1 MPRRRKPDDD
11 EIETIQRTIEI
22 DPQDA
27 KVRKILASMP
37 GGLKCLNVFRYP
49 EGNKGGRPSYLDDIS
64 PEQFNFHTIKQMF
77 GGGKFFVRWDNEDGT
92 ESKSNF
98 DISAPRINF
107 DTPEPVEDDVNP
119 PQPQPQTQ
127 VFQPVQP
134 AQQGLDPMMIFR
146 MMQDARKEARE
157 EMRMMM
163 EMMKPPPPPP
173 DMTKQVFEIVE
184 KLAPMMGGDGGN
196 SWVGVLSQFRE
207 PILKIV
213 ESIHH
218 AVARPA
224 VPPIPPTPHVQAH
237 VQPNPPQQPKEDDML
252 KFLIRQYLPVFV
264 NAARQNGNPDLYA
277 DMVLEQIPQTM
288 YPKLEAWL
296 NAPAWFEDVK
306 VFDPVVIEAQA
317 GWWNLLRASLL
328 EGMKPDATTDLQPDF
343 DTEHS

>member
-1 MPRRRKPDDD
+1 MPRRRKPDDED
-11 EIETIQRTIEI
+11 IETIQRTIEI

-107 DTPEPVEDDVNP
+107 DMPEPVEEDVNP
-119 PQPQPQTQ
+119 PQPHTQAFQPI
-127 VFQPVQP
+127 QPVQ
-134 AQQGLDPMMIFR
+134 QGIDPMMIFR
-146 MMQDARKEARE
+146 MMQDARREARE
-157 EMRMMM
+157 EMRIMM

-184 KLAPMMGGDGGN
+184 KLAPMMGGDGG
-196 SWVGVLSQFRE
+196 SPWMSALTQFRE

-213 ESIHH
+213 DSVHQ
-218 AVARPA
+218 ALSRGNTAQ
-224 VPPIPPTPHVQAH
+224 VPPVQAN
-237 VQPNPPQQPKEDDML
+237 VQPNTPQMPKREDDMIGL
-252 KFLIRQYLPVFV
+252 LVRQALPVLINGASK
-264 NAARQNGNPDLYA
+264 NADPAFYA
-277 DMVLEQIPQTM
+277 DMILDQVPETAYTKLSQWLMNPQCLED
-288 YPKLEAWL
+288 LC
-296 NAPAWFEDVK
+296 
-306 VFDPVVIEAQA
+306 VIEPGIRFQQE
-317 GWWNLLRASLL
+317 WWNSLRTALIGALTNASSNV
-328 EGMKPDATTDLQPDF
+328 QPASDS
-343 DTEHS
+343 EHSQD